1 MTGPTLRALHRICLA
16 FRCCSWAASGV
27 EADAMRRRWIKPDT
41 ICMRAAGRGG
51 QRGGEGGRGGGH
63 EAQMNETE
71 DHLFAGGRGQGG
83 GEGAMRYNS
92 DGEFIQE
99 TELKPPHTRT
109 CSAHLS
115 CCPSSS
121 GWPASGCSPPMAS
134 MARLTDSGPSWKWKQ
149 VRDKQGVRGV
159 SQTGIKGTTCRASVL
174 ALREAQPLLMGDEL
188 GTRLVEAPVNAH
200 GGTPQI

>member
-1 MTGPTLRALHRICLA
+1 
-16 FRCCSWAASGV
+16 
-27 EADAMRRRWIKPDT
+27 
-41 ICMRAAGRGG
+41 
-51 QRGGEGGRGGGH
+51 
-63 EAQMNETE
+63 MNETG
-71 DHLFAGGRGQGG
+71 DHLFAGGRGQGA

-188 GTRLVEAPVNAH
+188 GTRLEPQSTHTVEHPRFNVHMHATRANVHAALASH
-200 GGTPQI
+200 QGQ